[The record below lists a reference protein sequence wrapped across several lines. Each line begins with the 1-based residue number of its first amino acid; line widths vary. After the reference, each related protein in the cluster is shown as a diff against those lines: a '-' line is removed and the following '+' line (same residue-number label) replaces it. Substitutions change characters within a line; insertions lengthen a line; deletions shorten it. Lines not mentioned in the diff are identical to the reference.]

1 MLYFRASQAVSSL
14 LNRQTF
20 LGNSDSP
27 VLQGFH
33 ECQKKSLFQLVG
45 LIINSIPSNYSK
57 MSTRQAIS
65 TTTVDHLSACTNKAD
80 SYCVGYSSSKQ
91 AIQSAI
97 SNHRTDY

>member
-20 LGNSDSP
+20 LGNSDPP

-33 ECQKKSLFQLVG
+33 ECQKESLFQLV
-45 LIINSIPSNYSK
+45 IIHSIPSNYSK

-65 TTTVDHLSACTNKAD
+65 TTTADHLSALTKPTP
-80 SYCVGYSSSKQ
+80 
-91 AIQSAI
+91 IL
-97 SNHRTDY
+97 